1 MTAKERKMKY
11 LANLKND
18 PTKQLAFKEKNKA
31 AVTKHRRNMSEE
43 ERTESKKKDATRHK
57 ALYREKGE
65 IEERNLYKTK
75 AALIKAEVKL
85 ERSLPS
91 DLSRA
96 KQVLECTLKSVDRKL
111 GLAEIPMEPVP
122 RDVTPQVKD
131 SIRNFFYRKVNIY
144 DYVLIDKT

>member
-1 MTAKERKMKY
+1 MKAKEK
-11 LANLKND
+11 
-18 PTKQLAFKEKNKA
+18 
-31 AVTKHRRNMSEE
+31 V
-43 ERTESKKKDATRHK
+43 
-57 ALYREKGE
+57 E
-65 IEERNLYKTK
+65 I
-75 AALIKAEVKL
+75 
-85 ERSLPS
+85 SLPS

-96 KQVLECTLKSVDRKL
+96 KQVLEYTLNSVDRKL